1 MPTVSSPDVSS
12 HFSAEACNR
21 FRMPFDPVVVHTLN
35 LINYRRELKRN
46 PSGNQAL
53 VVPEEY
59 GRKPALLKP
68 ALEINFFSEK
78 DPLFKE

>member
-1 MPTVSSPDVSS
+1 
-12 HFSAEACNR
+12 
-21 FRMPFDPVVVHTLN
+21 MPFDPVVVHTLN